1 MKILLDECV
10 PAPVPPIL
18 RYLLR
23 GHEVHYVPELG
34 WKSKKDVLLLNDAA
48 ARGYAMFVTND
59 LNQFNDPK
67 ECDAIKRS
75 GMHHV
80 TYETDDG
87 LDGLGRATGAICA
100 AMRGIVQEL
109 DDVPVQHLARV
120 ISLSGRTKRYRITDP
135 SIDPPSGYW
144 K

>member
-10 PAPVPPIL
+10 PAPIPPIL

-34 WKSKKDVLLLNDAA
+34 WASKKDKPLLRDAA
-48 ARGYAMFVTND
+48 DRRYGMFVTND
-59 LNQFNDPK
+59 INQFNDPD

-75 GMHHV
+75 RMHHV
-80 TYETDDG
+80 TYETEDG

-100 AMRGIVQEL
+100 AMRGIVREL
-109 DDVPVQHLARV
+109 DAAPGQRLARV
-120 ISLSGRTKRYRITDP
+120 TSLSGRTKRYRISDP